1 MALDTND
8 QILDEF
14 LDEAREIFD
23 QLDLDFVHLE
33 QNPDDKKLVANIFRA
48 MHTLKGSSSFF
59 AFRRLEKVAHAGES
73 LLSRIRDG
81 ALILNLPTT
90 DALLETADRL
100 RQIVQ
105 GISDTREEV
114 EGDDS
119 LLLDKLSSLTEG
131 KSVDPSKQGPLNRP
145 SESEHVE
152 ILEQNLACAIQVE
165 LPSEIEAPI
174 VSQVVEPQRSL
185 APTDTVV
192 SAADTMLLENAKST
206 DVSAPV
212 KVSVELLDN
221 LMNLVSEMVLG
232 RNRLLSFATHSG
244 DMNFT
249 STVRTIDMITL
260 ELQERMMKTRMQPI
274 SHVWA
279 KFPRLVRD
287 LAQECG
293 KKVELIQIGSETEL
307 DRTLLDG
314 IRDPLVHIIRNSID
328 HGIESP
334 ASRLE
339 LCKRETGSITLR
351 SMHENGMV
359 VIEITDDGGGINI
372 PLVAKKAV
380 ERGLVT
386 EEKAAKLS
394 DREIIDFIYLPGFS
408 TKDVIT
414 NLSGRGVGMDVV
426 RTNVQAIGGSVDIAT
441 GSHGTK
447 IRLRIPLTL
456 AIMPA
461 VFVRCQDQRF
471 AIPQNNL
478 FEMVRHEHREDV
490 PGLEDFYG
498 VPVFRLRNKLI
509 PLLFLNRELGL
520 STHVSSNDLPLNIV
534 VVQSA
539 DMLFGLVVDEVLY
552 MQEVVVKPVG
562 PLLKS
567 TSVYSGATILGDGRV
582 ALIFDIAGIAIRSG
596 LLSKLIDKKF
606 EVDIDTSPESSV
618 PLQQMLLFDLVD
630 LERIAIPLDYVDRL
644 EMFPAS
650 RIERRGSQRVIV
662 YGEHIMRLIS
672 LSDFVE
678 GASEIWAYGEETVS
692 VIVHYHDGQP
702 IGFVVKQIHDIIS
715 APSEVIINTPRQRG
729 ILGNAIVGEHAIS
742 FLNINDILAQIGIE
756 SSGEQYAGH
765 PSASPT
771 YSIPHSSTTL

>member
-461 VFVRCQDQRF
+461 VFVRCQDQR
-471 AIPQNNL
+471 
-478 FEMVRHEHREDV
+478 
-490 PGLEDFYG
+490 
-498 VPVFRLRNKLI
+498 I